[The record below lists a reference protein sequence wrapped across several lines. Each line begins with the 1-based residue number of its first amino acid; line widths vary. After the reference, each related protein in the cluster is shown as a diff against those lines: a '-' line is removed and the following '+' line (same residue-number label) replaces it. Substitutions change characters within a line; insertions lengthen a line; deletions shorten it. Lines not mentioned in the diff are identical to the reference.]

1 MTPEIIY
8 EVQSG
13 PFWDWRVAL
22 DLFLG
27 GAGDGAFLVAP
38 EPTGTSDDT
47 AIYSTLSI
55 GAQSLDGG

>member
-27 GAGDGAFLVAP
+27 GAGSSSPA
-38 EPTGTSDDT
+38 SCW
-47 AIYSTLSI
+47 
-55 GAQSLDGG
+55 